1 MARVVTAARPGV
13 AAEDWRAAVR
23 AASQLLVDAG
33 AAEPRYVDRCIA
45 TVEELGPY
53 MVVAPGVALAHARPE
68 DGAVALGLSAVTLR
82 EPVKFGHAEND
93 PVDVVFAFGSPDRDQ
108 HVGLL
113 GALARRLTEGL
124 ADDLRKAGDESEV
137 RRLMEEVAADVE

>member
-1 MARVVTAARPGV
+1 
-13 AAEDWRAAVR
+13 
-23 AASQLLVDAG
+23 
-33 AAEPRYVDRCIA
+33 VDRCIA

-82 EPVKFGHAEND
+82 EPVEFGHAEND

-124 ADDLRKAGDESEV
+124 ADDLRKAADESEV
-137 RRLMEEVAADVE
+137 RRLMEEVASNVE